1 MKKRWASL
9 SVSGLTALTLLLAGV
24 DAASAFTPGPGNQF
38 NIRFDQTSPTA
49 IPDVADGTIAL
60 GAAIP
65 AKPGVFRVSSFAAD
79 GIAFSVT
86 GLVFNT
92 NTMVLAG
99 VTTGSVVSG
108 GDLHVFQ
115 LTLATAS
122 ASWTL
127 VYTDK
132 KAHTKETTGGTYTPS
147 AVPPV
152 SLYDNF
158 SAPVINPAKWS
169 GGEYAVPGGIMTE
182 SIRVIQQNALRLASR
197 RYGGTDSDNGADF
210 SGLRL
215 DFIHPESV
223 TAIRAQVQVMSFQAT
238 GCASNSGASTYT
250 GMDFGGFFFNTGT
263 PTPGDGTNDV
273 LAVID
278 VFRTSDSTDAKK
290 VLQIVGNVLLC
301 TSQDCTSTTPLGG
314 SPVSLGTVNLGVPV
328 RLFIAWDKTNKQFLF
343 QRANDVMV
351 AVPYSVPDGQGP
363 GINQKRFQSFGFV
376 ANCTSTPRPQGLMD
390 ILVRQVETNA
400 H

>member
-1 MKKRWASL
+1 MKKRSASL
-9 SVSGLTALTLLLAGV
+9 SVSGLAALTLLLAGV
-24 DAASAFTPGPGNQF
+24 DAAAAFTTGNQF
-38 NIRFDQTSPTA
+38 NIQFDQTIPTP
-49 IPDVADGTIAL
+49 IQDIADGTIAL

-65 AKPGVFRVSSFAAD
+65 AKPGVFRVSSFSAA
-79 GIAFSVT
+79 GAVFSVG

-92 NTMVLAG
+92 NTTPMLLSG
-99 VTTGSVVSG
+99 VTTA
-108 GDLHVFQ
+108 
-115 LTLATAS
+115 LATSGKDVHVYQLKLSTTS

-127 VYTDK
+127 VDADK
-132 KAHTKETTGGTYTPS
+132 KTHTTQTTQGTYTS
-147 AVPPV
+147 STVPPV

-158 SAPVINPAKWS
+158 SALVINPDKWS

-182 SIRVIQQNALRLASR
+182 AIRVIQQGALRLASR

-215 DFIHPESV
+215 DFADPRSV
-223 TAIRAQVQVMSFQAT
+223 TAIRAQVQVMSFQAR
-238 GCASNSGASTYT
+238 GCASNSSASTYT
-250 GMDFGGFFFNTGT
+250 GMDFGGFFFNSGT
-263 PTPGDGTNDV
+263 PTPGDATDDV
-273 LAVID
+273 LAVIN
-278 VFRTSDSTDAKK
+278 VFRTSDSKDPPK
-290 VLQIVGNVLLC
+290 VLQIVGNVLHC

-328 RLFIAWDKTNKQFLF
+328 RLFIAWDKANHQFLF

-351 AVPYSVPDGQGP
+351 AVPYSVSDSADP

-376 ANCTSTPRPQGLMD
+376 ANCTTTPRPQGLMD
-390 ILVRQVETNA
+390 ILVRQVEINA